1 MKNTAFVVTFSKPC
15 LMHFLRTLFLFV
27 CLVSMGVSIAQTRGS
42 VWDAVNSQQFMTDA
56 NGRPVYIHAAY
67 EIEGT
72 PFYHPD
78 YCIASIKVR
87 KGKTYTGIKAKINLQ
102 NNRIFFDA
110 GDGKE
115 METAMPIERIE
126 FMQCSDPSKNRVL
139 VSGYPAADDPGG
151 DRFYVLLDS
160 GRISLLKSIQVL
172 YHDTRDYGRASI
184 TRVFTQEEMYYVY
197 EPGKGMKKLAAD
209 KKSILAVFPAH
220 NQDLAQFIISHDLKC
235 RKEEDLRKVFTYY
248 NSLNW

>member
-1 MKNTAFVVTFSKPC
+1 MKITAFVVTFSKPC
-15 LMHFLRTLFLFV
+15 LMHFLRTLFLFL
-27 CLVSMGVSIAQTRGS
+27 CLVCRVGSMAQTRGA

-56 NGRPVYIHAAY
+56 NGRPVYMRTAY
-67 EIEGT
+67 DIEGT

-78 YCIASIKVR
+78 YCITNIKVR
-87 KGKTYTGIKAKINLQ
+87 KGKTYAGIKAKINLQ

-126 FMQCSDPSKNRVL
+126 FMQCSDSSKNKVL
-139 VSGYPAADDPGG
+139 VSGYPAADDLGG
-151 DRFYVLLDS
+151 ERFYVLLDS
-160 GRISLLKSIQVL
+160 GRISLLKYIQVL

-197 EPGKGMKKLAAD
+197 EPGTGMKKLPAG

-220 NQDLAQFIISHDLKC
+220 QQALSQFVTSHDLKC
-235 RKEEDLRKVFTYY
+235 RKEQDLRKVVAYY
-248 NSLNW
+248 NSLN